1 MSWNDDYAV
10 VLMSGGVESTAT
22 LDWAVKKNYK
32 KLIAVHSMWTDIE
45 ITGSREFN
53 PNIQKICD
61 WYNVPLYT
69 YKQSNPLEGLDIEGI
84 DYVHSSNHWLLTAMN
99 IASRYPTI
107 KNFLWG
113 VNNGIRAVGD
123 SGGDFPFLPRS
134 WQFTIA
140 FDQYVHNMG
149 KDGGQR
155 LWPPCSFMTKL
166 QMWETIPD
174 EVKPLVQS
182 CGRPLKYDGVSP
194 CGECFK
200 CNEFKTMLDGV
211 TPKP

>member
-1 MSWNDDYAV
+1 MNSK
-10 VLMSGGVESTAT
+10 VLRKKIEDREGGYLFYGLTPPKISTDEEKITA
-22 LDWAVKKNYK
+22 
-32 KLIAVHSMWTDIE
+32 IAQRQMD
-45 ITGSREFN
+45 R
-53 PNIQKICD
+53 
-61 WYNVPLYT
+61 
-69 YKQSNPLEGLDIEGI
+69 LEGLDIEGI

-113 VNNGIRAVGD
+113 VNNGIKAVGD

-155 LWPPCSFMTKL
+155 LWPPCSFMTKI
-166 QMWETIPD
+166 QMWDTIPN

-211 TPKP
+211 PPKP